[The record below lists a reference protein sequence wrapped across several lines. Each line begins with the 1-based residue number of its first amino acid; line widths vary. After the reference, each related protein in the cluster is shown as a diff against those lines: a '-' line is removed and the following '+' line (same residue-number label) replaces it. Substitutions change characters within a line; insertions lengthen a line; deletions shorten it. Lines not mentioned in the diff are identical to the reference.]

1 MLRRV
6 FLLLCL
12 VVTLVGCGADPQ
24 QVYDQ
29 AVASL
34 ERAEARLDNLRPAF
48 DLANEKA
55 MLNVC
60 KELTGT
66 TPEESAMTVLS
77 QLQGA
82 AGGLA
87 ADAKAAAEGA
97 AETVTEGAAEATA
110 EGGEAAAAAAAKV
123 PQDADAAIDQLLN
136 AHQEIQKQGEAVAGA
151 MTGAYETMAKIKTP
165 GTPEAKK
172 FEEVLEAMAEVKAYR
187 RQEKRVAEAQAA
199 VDAAAAALKG
209 ASGAGQ

>member
-1 MLRRV
+1 MLRQF
-6 FLLLCL
+6 FLLAL
-12 VVTLVGCGADPQ
+12 VGISLVGCGADPQ

-48 DLANEKA
+48 DLADEKA
-55 MLNVC
+55 MLTIC
-60 KELTGT
+60 KEISGT
-66 TPEESAMTVLS
+66 TPEESAMGVLS

-87 ADAKAAAEGA
+87 ADTKAAAEDVA
-97 AETVTEGAAEATA
+97 KTAESAAEAAA

-136 AHQEIQKQGEAVAGA
+136 AHQEIQKQGEAVAEA
-151 MTGAYETMAKIKTP
+151 MTGSYETINKIKTP
-165 GTPEAKK
+165 GTPEAKRDAEY
-172 FEEVLEAMAEVKAYR
+172 FESLPEVKAYR
-187 RQEKRVAEAQAA
+187 RQEKRVEEAQKLVEAA
-199 VDAAAAALKG
+199 ESALKAAG
-209 ASGAGQ
+209 GAGK